1 MFPRLSRPRVST
13 VVAPIVGAFAVT
25 SSFLAPAAQPVASAA
40 TAPVASSAQGSCIA
54 LASLSL
60 PNTMINSAVGT
71 PTGDIPP
78 PLPGFPPT
86 PVVATCR
93 VHATVMT
100 PGAGDHIGVDV
111 WMPVS
116 GWNGRFQGV
125 GGSGFVANDF
135 NEMAAAVDAGYS
147 AAGTDAGHTSQS
159 PVPSLDGSFA
169 LDASGHLNRAL
180 IEDFAY
186 RGVHDLAVVGK
197 ALSAAYYGAPA
208 NYAYWNGCSTGG
220 RQGMAEAQRYP
231 SDFNGIL
238 AGAPAINWQKYV
250 PASLWPELVMQ
261 RSGDLL
267 PQCKFDAFQAA
278 AIKACDSLGDGV
290 VDGVIGDPF
299 ECHFDP
305 HSLVGTSTPCGTIT
319 AQDADVVARIAAGPR
334 TTSGGFLWYGLTWG
348 APFAGPV
355 SNPFD
360 GLANTTTSGN
370 KTVGVPF
377 PLVLQYL
384 GTWVQRNPPVPQGT
398 WDWTT
403 TTYRRFDELFQQSVD
418 MYGNVMGTDDPNL
431 RAFKKSG
438 GKLIMWHGLA
448 DQLIFPQGTI
458 NYYNRVQR
466 FMGGTPEATD
476 FARLFLAPGVTHCGL
491 FAPGPVPADPLGQL
505 VQWVENDKAPASLDG
520 VIRDSSGAVIATRPI
535 CEYPDIAH
543 YDGQGATT
551 SASSFSCRQP
561 PA

>member
-1 MFPRLSRPRVST
+1 
-13 VVAPIVGAFAVT
+13 
-25 SSFLAPAAQPVASAA
+25 
-40 TAPVASSAQGSCIA
+40 
-54 LASLSL
+54 
-60 PNTMINSAVGT
+60 
-71 PTGDIPP
+71 
-78 PLPGFPPT
+78 
-86 PVVATCR
+86 
-93 VHATVMT
+93 
-100 PGAGDHIGVDV
+100 
-111 WMPVS
+111 MPVS

-125 GGSGFVANDF
+125 GGSGFVADDP

-159 PVPSLDGSFA
+159 PFAVLDGSFA
-169 LDASGHLNRAL
+169 LDSNGRLAWPL

-186 RGVHDLAVVGK
+186 RGVHDAAIVGK
-197 ALSAAYYGAPA
+197 AVTAAYYGSHARFS
-208 NYAYWNGCSTGG
+208 YFNGCSTGG

-261 RSGDLL
+261 RSGDFL

-290 VDGVIGDPF
+290 VDGVIGDPLA
-299 ECHFDP
+299 CHFDP

-319 AQDADVVARIAAGPR
+319 AQDADVIAKIVAGPR
-334 TTSGGFLWYGLTWG
+334 TTSGNFLWYGLTWG

-355 SNPFD
+355 ANPFS
-360 GLANTTTSGN
+360 GLANTTTSVG
-370 KTVGVPF
+370 KTIGAPF

-384 GTWVQRNPPVPQGT
+384 GTWVQQNPT
-398 WDWTT
+398 WDCTT
-403 TTYRRFDELFQQSVD
+403 TTYDQFDQLFQQSVE
-418 MYGNVMGTDDPNL
+418 MYGNVMGTDNPDL
-431 RAFKKSG
+431 SGFKKTG

-466 FMGGTPEATD
+466 LMGGTDDTTD

-491 FAPGPVPADPLGQL
+491 FAPGPVPEDPLGQV
-505 VQWVENDKAPASLDG
+505 VQWVENGKAPASLNG
-520 VIRDSSGAVIATRPI
+520 VVLDPSTGAVTATRPI
-535 CEYPDIAH
+535 CMYPNVAH
-543 YDGQGATT
+543 YNGHGPTT
-551 SASSFSCRQP
+551 EASNFSCRRSNGDE
-561 PA
+561 